1 MAELLFELGTEELP
15 SWYVVQAKAA
25 AAELMKAGL
34 EGAGLAYTSLTS
46 YATPRRIAVRVGGL
60 SDTSRARTEKRR
72 GPAEGVAFDGEGK
85 PTKAAVGFARASG
98 VSPESL
104 VVEETERGRYVFALL
119 EEGGERAA
127 DVLPPLLTNLVERF
141 PAPRKMRWADV
152 PTPFVRPVAW
162 CVALLDDTV
171 LPLSV
176 AGVHSGNVTRGH
188 RFLGPQALVLESPA
202 GYVDALETAF
212 VLPDVDAREART
224 WEVAK
229 ATAGEAGLEPLH
241 DDALLQEVAGLIE
254 WPVGVLGT
262 FDEAYLELPEE
273 VLVTIM
279 IHHQRFFPTRDSA
292 GKLAPRFVSVSNNKV
307 PDESVIREGY
317 ERVLGGRLFD
327 ARFFWEADRR
337 KGLLEHAQGLEG
349 IGFQRDLGTMAD
361 KVARVGGTARR
372 LGERLGLSETE
383 RDTLSRAAPLFRADL
398 STQMVFELPE
408 LEGVMARAYALAEGY
423 PAMVAAAL
431 EDGVKP
437 TGPGAPLPAS
447 RAGALLAVADRADKL
462 VGFFALGKRPTGS
475 ADPFGLR
482 RDATSLARTL
492 NAQGWLLSL
501 DEVVADAGAGYGS
514 SPAETSKV
522 DISKGVQEEVV
533 SFLRDRVAG
542 LLSDEGVRPEL
553 VKAAV
558 ADAPPVITAARRAH
572 LLRALSREEDF
583 DALLTLYKRA
593 ANLGVQADAGAVVNP
608 ARFTDPHEAPLYE
621 ALPGARGAVQEL
633 LKEAERTLEPWDLGR
648 GPAKKLPNLDAT
660 IADVLALKNPLDSFL
675 DNVLVMVDDEALRQN
690 RLALLLEVRNALR
703 ALGALEALEGL

>member
-15 SWYVVQAKAA
+15 SWYVGQAKEA

-34 EGAGLAYTSLTS
+34 EGAGLEYKRLTA
-46 YATPRRIAVRVGGL
+46 YATPRRIAVRVTGL
-60 SDTSRARTEKRR
+60 SEWSRARTEKRR
-72 GPAEGVAFDGEGK
+72 GPAEGVAFDEAGR

-104 VVEETERGRYVFALL
+104 VVEETERGRYVFAIL

-127 DVLPPLLTNLVERF
+127 EVLPPLLTNLVERF

-152 PTPFVRPVAW
+152 STPFVRPVAW
-162 CVALLDDTV
+162 CVALLDDAV
-171 LPLSV
+171 LPLTV
-176 AGVHSGNVTRGH
+176 AGVSSGNTTRGH
-188 RFLGPQALVLESPA
+188 RFLGPQALALESPT
-202 GYVDALETAF
+202 GYVDALEAAF
-212 VLPDVDAREART
+212 VLPDVDARQART
-224 WEVAK
+224 WEVAR
-229 ATAGEAGLEPLH
+229 ATARGAGLEPLH
-241 DDALLQEVAGLIE
+241 DAALLEEVAGLIE
-254 WPVGVLGT
+254 WPVGVLGD

-279 IHHQRFFPTRDSA
+279 IHHQRFFPTRDQS
-292 GKLAPRFVSVSNNKV
+292 GRLAPRFVSVSNNKV
-307 PDESVIREGY
+307 PDERVIREGY

-337 KGLLEHAQGLEG
+337 KGLLEHAQGLSG

-361 KVARVGGTARR
+361 KVARVGGTAQR
-372 LGERLGLSETE
+372 LGERLGLSKTE

-423 PAMVAAAL
+423 PAEVAAAL

-501 DEVVADAGAGYGS
+501 DDVVADAGAGYGS
-514 SPAETSKV
+514 SPAEISKV
-522 DISKGVQEEVV
+522 DISKGVQEEIV
-533 SFLRDRVAG
+533 SFLWDRVAG
-542 LLSDEGVRPEL
+542 LLADEGVRPEL
-553 VKAAV
+553 VRAAV

-572 LLRALSREEDF
+572 LLRALSQEEDF

-593 ANLGVQADAGAVVNP
+593 ANLGVQAEAGAVADP
-608 ARFTDPHEAPLYE
+608 TRFTDPHEAPLYE
-621 ALPGARGAVQEL
+621 ALPGAREAVQSL
-633 LKEAERTLEPWDLGR
+633 LAETERTLGPWDLGR
-648 GPAKKLPNLDAT
+648 GPARELPNLDAT
-660 IADVLALKNPLDSFL
+660 IADVLALKNPLDRFL
-675 DNVLVMVDDEALRQN
+675 DNVLVMVDDEALRRN